1 MVPGEERSLEKYGPR
16 RGEKSRRIWSLER
29 REVKK
34 NMVPGEERSL
44 EEYGPRREEK
54 YRELWSQERREV

>member
-1 MVPGEERSLEKYGPR
+1 MVPGEERSREEYGPR
-16 RGEKSRRIWSLER
+16 SDEKSRRIWSQER

-44 EEYGPRREEK
+44 EEYGPRRGEK
-54 YRELWSQERREV
+54 SRRI